1 MGFCLRTRKQ
11 KCLSLYSL
19 YWHYIYLT
27 NLWQKDETGAA
38 GRQKGKTAAERVW
51 GFRGEL
57 RCGKGCGCLEA
68 PAARTGSG
76 REVHTGGEESSEQ
89 RESHISIVMRPSSQA
104 SVLS

>member
-11 KCLSLYSL
+11 KCLSLYNL

-27 NLWQKDETGAA
+27 NLWQKDEMGAA
-38 GRQKGKTAAERVW
+38 GRQKGKTATERAW

-57 RCGKGCGCLEA
+57 RCGKGCGCLDA

-76 REVHTGGEESSEQ
+76 RERTQVGRNPRSKEKVTSAS
-89 RESHISIVMRPSSQA
+89 VMRPSSQA